1 MTKFEE
7 FEQEMGP
14 SVEKI
19 LPGAKCA
26 KILVLFVDDDGAHCE
41 IGITREGF
49 EFVDDEEE

>member
-7 FEQEMGP
+7 IEAEMGP

-26 KILVLFVDDDGAHCE
+26 QIIATFVDDDGATCS
-41 IGITREGF
+41 IAVTRDGF
-49 EFVDDEEE
+49 EDFFEEE